1 MVDLDKKILLI
12 TGGTIKIDFVRDYL
26 TKNQFDIVIGIDSG
40 LNGIFELSIF
50 PDYIVGDF
58 DSVSS
63 DIIEKYVN
71 GEILKN
77 GKKPMIKKYSSHK
90 DYTDTQIGVELA
102 ISLGATS
109 ITILG
114 GTGTRLDH
122 LIGNVNLLLLP
133 LKKKIK
139 ASIIDS
145 NNKVYLLD
153 SNTKIVKKDLFAPYY
168 SLLPLTKEVK
178 GLTLKGFKYPLVE
191 KDLSI
196 GDSLGISNKVCED
209 IAYIEFSE
217 GILIAIETRD

>member
-1 MVDLDKKILLI
+1 MDLEKRVLLM
-12 TGGTIKIDFVRDYL
+12 TGGTIKIDFVKDYL
-26 TKNQFDIVIGIDSG
+26 TKNQFDIVIGVDSG

-58 DSVSS
+58 DSVYN
-63 DIIEKYVN
+63 DVIEKYLN
-71 GEILKN
+71 GEIIKN
-77 GKKPMIKKYSSHK
+77 GKKPIIKQYSSHK
-90 DYTDTQIGVELA
+90 DYTDTQIGVDLA

-114 GTGTRLDH
+114 GTGTRIDH
-122 LIGNVNLLLLP
+122 LIGNVNLLLIP

-139 ASIIDS
+139 ASIIDP

-153 SNTKIVKKDLFAPYY
+153 SNKKIVKKDLFGPYY

-178 GLTLKGFKYPLVE
+178 GITLKGFKYPLVE
-191 KDLSI
+191 KDLLV
-196 GDSLGISNKVCED
+196 GDSLGISNEVCED
-209 IAYIEFSE
+209 IAYIEFRE